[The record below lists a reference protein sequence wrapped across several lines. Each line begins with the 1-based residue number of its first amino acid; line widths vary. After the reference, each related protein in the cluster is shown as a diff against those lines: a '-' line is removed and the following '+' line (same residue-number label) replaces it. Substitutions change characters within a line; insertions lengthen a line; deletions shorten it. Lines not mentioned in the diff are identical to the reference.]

1 METPLELQDLLNYC
15 QQHSALTISDLREAP
30 PAVRILISNEKLL
43 PYILKILLQIKTI
56 ATVAQSTNVQVYA
69 DPEELKAMQVCHPRC
84 IELLK
89 SFTGTIT
96 NHVTIR
102 AIDIAC
108 GSGRVSK
115 DFLLQSYEKVD
126 LID

>member
-15 QQHSALTISDLREAP
+15 QQHNALTISDLKEAP

-43 PYILKILLQIKTI
+43 PFILKLLLQRKTML
-56 ATVAQSTNVQVYA
+56 TVTQSSNVQVYA
-69 DPEELKAMQVCHPRC
+69 DAEELKAMQVCHPRC
-84 IELLK
+84 IELLN
-89 SFTGTIT
+89 SFTESIT
-96 NHVTIR
+96 HHGLIR

-115 DFLLQSYEKVD
+115 DFLLHSYNRVD